1 MKRGKKYKKIIEKM
15 DNNISFNNS
24 FEEVKKLSLSKFPGS
39 VEIHIALNINQKN
52 TKQVLR
58 GSVNYKNKVGE
69 KKRVLLLTDSK
80 DIKPETAKKYD
91 YIGLEEYIDKINQGW
106 SDFDV
111 IIATPNVMSKIA
123 VLGKILGPK
132 DLMPNPKK
140 GTITDN
146 IDEAINS
153 YMGGKFD
160 YKSDQTGV
168 IHTIIGNVNNTKEEL
183 LENTLL
189 LIKSIISVVQ
199 KPENTIFKS
208 IYICPTMGPSI
219 KIKSEELITRL

>member
-1 MKRGKKYKKIIEKM
+1 MKRGKKYKKIIEKI
-15 DNNISFNNS
+15 NNNVSFDDS
-24 FEEVKKLSLSKFPGS
+24 FEEVKNLSLSKFPGS
-39 VEIHIALNINQKN
+39 VEIHIALDVNQKN

-69 KKRVLLLTDSK
+69 KKKVLLLTDLK
-80 DIKPETAKKYD
+80 DIKPETTKKYD
-91 YIGLEEYIDKINQGW
+91 YIGLDEYIEKINQGW
-106 SDFDV
+106 LDFDV
-111 IIATPNVMSKIA
+111 IIATPNVMPKIA

-140 GTITDN
+140 GTVTDN
-146 IDEAINS
+146 VDEAINS

-168 IHTIIGNVNNTKEEL
+168 IHTIIGNINNSKEEL

-189 LIKSIISVVQ
+189 LVKSIISVVQ

-219 KIKSEELITRL
+219 KLRPEDLITRL

>member
-1 MKRGKKYKKIIEKM
+1 MKRGKKYRKIIEKM
-15 DNNISFNNS
+15 DNKISFNDS

-39 VEIHIALNINQKN
+39 VEIHIALNVSQKN

-69 KKRVLLLTDSK
+69 KKRVLLLTDLK
-80 DIKPETAKKYD
+80 DIKPETAEKYD
-91 YIGLEEYIDKINQGW
+91 YIGLDEYIDKINQGW
-106 SDFDV
+106 LDFDV
-111 IIATPNVMSKIA
+111 IIATPNVMAKIA
-123 VLGKILGPK
+123 TLGKILGPK

-140 GTITDN
+140 GTVTNNVD
-146 IDEAINS
+146 DAINS

-168 IHTIIGNVNNTKEEL
+168 IHTIIGNINNTKEEL

-189 LIKSIISVVQ
+189 LVKSIVSAVQ

-219 KIKSEELITRL
+219 KIKPEDLISKL